1 MVHSV
6 WGTKNRKPVLD
17 KERRDIILDHIRQ
30 NARTKDIYIDTIGG
44 YIDHVHC
51 LISFGAEQSIAKVI
65 QLLKGESSFWTNR
78 QGLIKPKLEWP
89 DDYLVESVSKES
101 VQRVRD
107 YINQQEEHH
116 KKISFNEEYE
126 KLLKEWNFKFG

>member
-1 MVHSV
+1 M
-6 WGTKNRKPVLD
+6 
-17 KERRDIILDHIRQ
+17 LDHIRQ

-51 LISFGAEQSIAKVI
+51 LISLGAEQSIAKVI

-78 QGLIKPKLEWP
+78 QGLIKPKLEWA
-89 DDYLVESVSKES
+89 DDYFVESVSKDS